1 MIENYRLNKN
11 IFKEVFMKKVLIIY
25 HSKTGN
31 TEEMAKSVAEGVK
44 EENLEVILK
53 SVEDTKVEDMLDAD
67 GIIVGSPTY
76 FGLPSYEIKKLF
88 DESVKYYGS
97 LEGKVGGAFTSSA
110 LVGGGNE
117 TTIMGIIQIMLIH
130 GMIIQGTTKSNHYG
144 PVSIGKP
151 DNKVKNECKELGKRV
166 AKLIKKIKGE

>member
-1 MIENYRLNKN
+1 
-11 IFKEVFMKKVLIIY
+11 MKKVLIIY

>member
-1 MIENYRLNKN
+1 
-11 IFKEVFMKKVLIIY
+11 MKKVLIIY

-151 DNKVKNECKELGKRV
+151 DNKVKNECRELGKRV